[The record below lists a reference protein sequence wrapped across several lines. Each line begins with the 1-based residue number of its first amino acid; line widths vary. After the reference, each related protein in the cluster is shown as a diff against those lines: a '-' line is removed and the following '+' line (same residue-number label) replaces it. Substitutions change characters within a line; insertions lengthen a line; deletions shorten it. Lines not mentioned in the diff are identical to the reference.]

1 MISVLIADNNYL
13 SRLGLYTLLS
23 SSANF
28 EVDYTEDDNFENL
41 LSCIKKINL
50 EFWY

>member
-23 SSANF
+23 TSSNF
-28 EVDYTEDDNFENL
+28 EVDYTEDENFEMT
-41 LSCIKKINL
+41 SYFKVFIYEI
-50 EFWY
+50 Y